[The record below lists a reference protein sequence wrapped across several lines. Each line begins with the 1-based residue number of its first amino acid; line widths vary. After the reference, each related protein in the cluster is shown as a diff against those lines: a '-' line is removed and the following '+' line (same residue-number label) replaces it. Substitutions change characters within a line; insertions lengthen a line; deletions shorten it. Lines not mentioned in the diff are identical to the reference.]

1 MINVWIILNASTG
14 SDCVV
19 FKQASGG
26 PPPLI
31 LSTLGISFP
40 LNASSHG
47 KVDASEM
54 AQMHATSCSIS

>member
-1 MINVWIILNASTG
+1 MINVWIILNTCTG
-14 SDCVV
+14 CDCVV

-31 LSTLGISFP
+31 LSTLSVSFP
-40 LNASSHG
+40 SNASSHG
-47 KVDASEM
+47 KVDVSEM